1 MEKRIALITGATS
14 GIGEATARLLSK
26 NNFKLVLCG
35 RREDRLS
42 NLSNELSSV
51 TELVTLS
58 FDVRDQ
64 SAVAKSIQSLTGD
77 WKKIDV
83 LINNAG
89 NAHGL
94 SPIQNGDSSDWYKMI

>member
-1 MEKRIALITGATS
+1 MTNKIALITGATS

-26 NNFKLVLCG
+26 NQFNLIICG
-35 RREDRLS
+35 RREDRLVR
-42 NLSNELSSV
+42 LQDELASV
-51 TELVTLS
+51 TKVHKLA
-58 FDVRDQ
+58 FDVRDVA
-64 SAVAKSIQSLTGD
+64 AVKMALQALPSE

-94 SPIQNGDSSDWYKMI
+94 DPI